1 MAAALLMILT
11 AGASAETLMV
21 TDDTKVY
28 QKPSK
33 SAKSISID
41 AGTML
46 EATDKA
52 DGWYRVE
59 KGGNVAYIQSSKVEK
74 VKEYDGAAG
83 YATEDSPLYKSYG
96 GGKKHCTV
104 EAGEKVK
111 VYAVAG
117 DWAYVKYDGK
127 KGYMDMD
134 DLSKK
139 APEKEAEK
147 EETKE
152 EVREEEK
159 DDGVTYLDDVTAYAR
174 AGAKVYK
181 KNSTSASVLGKLD
194 ENDTVTVD
202 AVQDGWCR
210 VKKGGKTG
218 FMQLADLSTERIES
232 DKAEEEA
239 EKQEEEKKE
248 EAQRGRVQEAD
259 WWTSNIQSVFAR
271 GVTATVTDVNTGI
284 SWKEVRKGGTN
295 HADVQPA
302 TAEDTAK
309 LKKVYGGVWSWN
321 RRAIWVTI
329 NGVTYAASMNG
340 MPHGGDSIP
349 DNNFNGHHCIHFTNS
364 RTHSG
369 NRLDADHQ
377 AMVQKALKAG
387 NK

>member
-321 RRAIWVTI
+321 RRAIWVTV

-369 NRLDADHQ
+369 NRLDVDHQ